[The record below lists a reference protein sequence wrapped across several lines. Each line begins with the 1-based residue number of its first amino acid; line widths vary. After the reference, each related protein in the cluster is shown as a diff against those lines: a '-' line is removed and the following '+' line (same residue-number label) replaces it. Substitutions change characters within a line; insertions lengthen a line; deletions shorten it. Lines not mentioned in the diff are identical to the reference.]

1 MLNDILVKTEAGQ
14 QEIQDRKLRLTP
26 RQRTLLVTVDG
37 KQTGTRLLETLAPA
51 GVTEDMLM
59 SLIEQGL
66 VVPGGGVDGGGSPAT
81 VATTLAAS
89 PTAGHVAVAEPATDS
104 QRLQALYGVFDVT
117 IRAFGMRGF
126 MLQLQLEKAASI
138 DDYRSLAG
146 NVLSVLDKSKGER
159 AVSDFMSQVKPLLG
173 TL

>member
-37 KQTGTRLLETLAPA
+37 KHTGARLLETLAPA

-66 VVPGGGVDGGGSPAT
+66 VVPNSGVDGRSAPAA
-81 VATTLAAS
+81 ATAVAAS
-89 PTAGHVAVAEPATDS
+89 DALSRMAIAEPVGDS

-126 MLQLQLEKAASI
+126 MLQLQLEKASSI

-146 NVLSVLDKSKGER
+146 NVLSALDKSKGEG

-173 TL
+173 AL